1 MNRYILNYLRSDK
14 INIDPNNTILIKD
27 LIIEA
32 EYFQL
37 KELMTILTS
46 ILKNTTSKS
55 NNKLKSKKDK
65 KLMKSEYTR
74 TDIHKLKLKHSM
86 MNTTKLL
93 NLVGLNLCGINLSGL
108 DLSYCDFTRCNL
120 TGASF
125 ENANLVGSIFAQ
137 AHLQNVNFQQCKFGS
152 TIDDATDF
160 TDSYLDGANF
170 SRFGGVMFRHTLEGA
185 DIGSCIGLDET
196 WLR

>member
-1 MNRYILNYLRSDK
+1 MRSDQ
-14 INIDPNNTILIKD
+14 INLDSNNTVLIKD

-37 KELMTILTS
+37 KGLIKILTS
-46 ILKNTTSKS
+46 LLNNSSKTSSKQ
-55 NNKLKSKKDK
+55 KLKSKEK
-65 KLMKSEYTR
+65 KTLKSEYTR
-74 TDIHKLKLKHSM
+74 TEIHKMKLKHSM
-86 MNTTKLL
+86 SNSKKHL
-93 NLVGLNLCGINLSGL
+93 NLVGLNLCGVNFSGL

-125 ENANLVGSIFAQ
+125 ESANLVGTIFAQ

-185 DIGSCIGLDET
+185 DIGSCIGLDEA